1 MPDDGRLHSK
11 PEQNTLAAM
20 LSAQN
25 ALPDYDLND
34 GPETPTITTAAQ
46 ARGFTSGIRRQAFG
60 KVPGIRD
67 NPIKR

>member
-1 MPDDGRLHSK
+1 
-11 PEQNTLAAM
+11 M